1 MIWLIVVL
9 VSVYIGIGICLPSTF
24 TISNS
29 FNMRGNSKDIYKRIE
44 DFNNWNDWAIWN
56 EDDSML
62 ITISNPSRGV
72 GAKYSWQSKIKEIK
86 DGSLTL
92 METSEEHFL
101 TYQFQY
107 AKLKRGKI
115 LFNLE
120 EKEKETVVKCSLKI
134 DNKRK
139 IFSRYFALFIRRS
152 IVSNIDEVLS
162 KIDGGLLN

>member
-24 TISNS
+24 TMSNYL
-29 FNMRGNSKDIYKRIE
+29 NMRGNSKDIYQRIE

-62 ITISNPSRGV
+62 ITISKPSKGI

-86 DGSLTL
+86 DGSITLT
-92 METSEEHFL
+92 EASEEHFL
-101 TYQFQY
+101 TYQVQY
-107 AKLKRGKI
+107 SKLKRGKI

-120 EKEKETVVKCSLKI
+120 EKEKETVVKCSLTI
-134 DNKRK
+134 NNKRK
-139 IFSRYFALFIRRS
+139 IFSRYFTLFIRGS
-152 IVSNIDEVLS
+152 IVRNIYEVLS
-162 KIDGGLLN
+162 KIDEGLSN